1 MPNEPGESLLRFVVD
16 TRDDELPKAALE
28 HARLAVLDWWGV
40 TVGGAGEPVARILR
54 ETVGAPPGPAAV
66 LGTSHATAPLAAALL
81 NGTASHALDYDD
93 VSLAVPGHLAAPLMP
108 GLLAAAEARGLGG
121 RSLLTAF
128 VLGVE
133 VASRVARAL
142 APGHYRAGWH
152 ATATV
157 GRLGGAAAVG
167 RLLGLDAARLDA
179 AVGLAAAQAG
189 GIQEAF
195 GSMAKPFQVG
205 RAAAD
210 ALLSALAAEGG
221 MTGPSAILGRE
232 TWARRLSPDWD
243 PTRLTEDLGG
253 RYAIAELHFKRYPC
267 CFATHSAISGLLA
280 LRAAMPAD
288 RAIEA
293 VELEV
298 SPTTLQV
305 ADQRRPRTGLGG
317 KFSVTYC
324 SAAALLRGRLGE
336 ADFVDTA
343 VTEPAV
349 QALAARVAV
358 AADPGLDETRAR
370 VRVRLIGGETHER
383 LADLAAESDVA
394 GMRHDLAAKF
404 RDLVVPHMGD
414 AATERLQAALEA
426 LDQLDDVREL
436 TRIR

>member
-1 MPNEPGESLLRFVVD
+1 MDRGPGETLLGFVVEAS
-16 TRDDELPKAALE
+16 DDELPKATVE
-28 HARLAVLDWWGV
+28 RARLAVLDWWGV

-54 ETVGAPPGPAAV
+54 ETVGTPPGPAAV
-66 LGTSHATAPLAAALL
+66 LGTAHGTTPLIAALL
-81 NGTASHALDYDD
+81 NGTAAHALDYDD
-93 VSLAVPGHLAAPLMP
+93 VTLAVPGHLTAPLMP
-108 GLLAAAEARGLGG
+108 GLLAVAEARGLGG
-121 RSLLTAF
+121 GALLTAF

-133 VASRVARAL
+133 LASRVARAL

-167 RLLGLDAARLDA
+167 RLLGLDLARLDA

-221 MTGPSAILGRE
+221 MTGPEAILDRE
-232 TWARRLSPDWD
+232 GWARRLSSTWEPQ
-243 PTRLTEDLGG
+243 RLTEGLGR
-253 RYAIAELHFKRYPC
+253 RYAIGELHFKRYPC
-267 CFATHSAISGLLA
+267 CFATHAAVSGLLA
-280 LRAAMPAD
+280 LRPAVPAG

-305 ADQRRPRTGLGG
+305 ANQGRPSTGLAG

-324 SAAALLRGRLGE
+324 AAAALLRGRLGE
-336 ADFVDTA
+336 ADFADAA
-343 VTEPAV
+343 VVEPDV

-358 AADPGLDETRAR
+358 GADRGLDETRAR
-370 VRVRLIGGETHER
+370 VRVRLTGGETHER
-383 LADLAAESDVA
+383 LADLTAAGDAA
-394 GMRHDLAAKF
+394 GMRRDLAAKF
-404 RDLVVPHMGD
+404 RDLVAPRLGD
-414 AATERLQAALEA
+414 AAAERLQATLEA
-426 LDQLDDVREL
+426 LDQVDDLREL